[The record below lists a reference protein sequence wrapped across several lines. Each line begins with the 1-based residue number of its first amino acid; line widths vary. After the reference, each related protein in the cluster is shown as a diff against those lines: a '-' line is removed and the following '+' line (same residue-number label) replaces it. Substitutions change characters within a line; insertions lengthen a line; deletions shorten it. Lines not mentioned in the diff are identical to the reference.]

1 MGRMGGRDVKV
12 GKLVK
17 LMGQGVKVWE
27 GDEDGNEEKK
37 VRKRFWDMGYEEVNQ
52 TNLPQPVILSAPH
65 MERWNER
72 KSKFIRI

>member
-1 MGRMGGRDVKV
+1 
-12 GKLVK
+12 
-17 LMGQGVKVWE
+17 MGQGVKVWE

-65 MERWNER
+65 MEWWNER